1 MKMHIKAK
9 TLPVLLLGTSLV
21 LTSGCFHDEDDDPI
35 VMAPAVMVTYSVTVT
50 NITNGQPLTPIGV
63 IAHHSNYQA
72 WQAGSAANTGLEML
86 AESGDPSVF
95 LSDAAASSD
104 VLGTVASGNGP
115 FGPGASETVM
125 LTTIEASDLEITV
138 AAMLANTNDAF
149 AGIANVLVGDL
160 AAGDSITL
168 LAHVYD
174 AGTELNTETTGTMPG
189 PAAGGEGFNAV
200 RDDTGDFIAVHA
212 GVVTNDDGLASSAL
226 DESHRWQGPAAKV
239 VITRTQ

>member
-9 TLPVLLLGTSLV
+9 TLSILLIGTSLV
-21 LTSGCFHDEDDDPI
+21 FTSGCFHDEDDDAI
-35 VMAPAVMVTYSVTVT
+35 VTMPVAMVTYSVTVT
-50 NITNGQPLTPIGV
+50 NITNGQPLTPLGV

-72 WQAGSAANTGLEML
+72 WQAGSAASAGLEML

-95 LSDAAASSD
+95 LSDAAVSSD

-160 AAGDSITL
+160 AAGDSITM
-168 LAHVYD
+168 LAHAYD
-174 AGTELNTETTGTMPG
+174 AGTELNTETAGTMPG

-200 RDDTGDFIAVHA
+200 RDDTGDFITIHA
-212 GVVTNDDGLASSAL
+212 GVVTNDDGLASSVL

-239 VITRTQ
+239 VITRMQ